1 MPLAE
6 SIGKRWTPV
15 SSQVKMHSTAFAV
28 SKFLQGIGMA
38 TTTRVEH
45 RFGGSWTEVK
55 LNAVTDYLGFYTQAL
70 KSAPL
75 PTDPFETWYV
85 DAFAGTGDRTV
96 DGDVSGLFA
105 QHPGVLERIRLEGS
119 ARRAIGVNP
128 PFRHLVFIEKDPA
141 RFAALEG
148 LKSEFPTRDIRCVPG
163 DANDELRKV
172 FTNGPWQQHSR
183 KGLQRA
189 VVFLDPYGM
198 SVRWDTLRFLAET
211 KRADVWYLFPL
222 HAALRQLSH
231 DHSALDDGKRAALNE
246 VFGTPEWE
254 QHFYKHRPAAT
265 NLFDFAEAA
274 APSRNADPNKVE
286 RFAAERLRTIFS
298 FVSDPI
304 PILASRKLRQFS
316 LFLLSGNPNDRAI
329 ALIKKGVAAQ
339 VKKYGGRS

>member
-1 MPLAE
+1 MPPAE
-6 SIGKRWTPV
+6 SDGKRSTPV
-15 SSQVKMHSTAFAV
+15 SSQVKMV
-28 SKFLQGIGMA
+28 SEALALPLLFRGTRMA
-38 TTTRVEH
+38 TITRVEH

-55 LNAVTDYLGFYTQAL
+55 LNAVTDYLGFYTAAL
-70 KSAPL
+70 KSVPS

-96 DGDVSGLFA
+96 ESQASGLFA
-105 QHPGVLERIRLEGS
+105 AQPGTLDRIRLEGS
-119 ARRAIGVNP
+119 ARRAIGITP
-128 PFRHLVFIEKDPA
+128 PFHHLVFIEKDPA

-148 LKSEFPTRDIRCVPG
+148 LKTEFPTRDIRCVPG
-163 DANDELRKV
+163 DANDELRKI
-172 FTNGPWQQHSR
+172 FTGGPWEQQGR

-198 SVRWDTLRFLAET
+198 SVRWDTLRFLADT

-231 DHSALDDGKRAALNE
+231 DHNALDDGKRAALNE

-254 QHFYKHRPAAT
+254 QRFYEHRPAVT
-265 NLFDFAEAA
+265 DLFDFAMAA
-274 APSRNADPNKVE
+274 APSRIADPDKVE
-286 RFAAERLRTIFS
+286 RFAAERLKTIFS

-304 PILASRKLRQFS
+304 PILASHKLRQFS
-316 LFLLSGNPNDRAI
+316 LFLLSGNPNEKAI

-339 VKKYGGRS
+339 VKKYGGRR

>member
-1 MPLAE
+1 MQPLDTRFIA
-6 SIGKRWTPV
+6 
-15 SSQVKMHSTAFAV
+15 SQDKFISGCGIEIVWGIEMASTR
-28 SKFLQGIGMA
+28 
-38 TTTRVEH
+38 RVEH
-45 RFGGSWTEVK
+45 RFGGSWTEIK
-55 LNAVTDYLGFYTQAL
+55 LNAVTDYLSFYTQAL
-70 KSAPL
+70 KSVPS

-96 DGDVSGLFA
+96 EKYASELFA
-105 QHPGVLERIRLEGS
+105 EQPGALDRIRLEGS
-119 ARRAIGVNP
+119 ARRAIGVHP
-128 PFRHLVFIEKDPA
+128 PFRHLVFIEKDRS

-148 LKSEFPTRDIRCVPG
+148 LKAEFPDRDIRCVPG
-163 DANDELRKV
+163 DANDELRKI
-172 FTNGPWQQHSR
+172 FTEGPWSQHGR

-231 DHSALDDGKRAALNE
+231 DHGALDDGKRAALSE

-254 QHFYKHRPAAT
+254 QHFYEHQPAAT
-265 NLFDFAEAA
+265 TLFDFAEAA
-274 APSRNADPNKVE
+274 ALSRNADPNKVE
-286 RFAAERLRTIFS
+286 RFAAERLRTAFS

-304 PILASRKLRQFS
+304 PILTSRKLRQFS
-316 LFLLSGNPNDRAI
+316 LFLLSGNPTERAI

-339 VKKYGGRS
+339 IKKYGARR